1 MISLL
6 IALLLCIYQSPILH
20 LIKYVCFVLS
30 TQKANEC
37 VLFVLLFFLFTSM
50 QAAHKNWASVQ
61 FSSLAQSC
69 PALCDPMNRSTLGLP
84 IHHQLPEFNQTH
96 VHWVS
101 DAIQPSHPLSSLSP
115 PSLNPSHH
123 QGLFQWVN
131 SSQEVDK
138 VLEFQL
144 QHQSFQWIPRTLL
157 L

>member
-6 IALLLCIYQSPILH
+6 IALLLCIYQSPILP

-123 QGLFQWVN
+123 QGLFQWVT